1 MNPPLETFDG
11 ELSTDVT
18 SLNLDWVRSN
28 RGQSIVDEVILEA
41 EDDVDVD
48 VRAALEGDWI
58 PYRAH
63 AALLDAIADRVT
75 EDDLRTMGA
84 YGARNL
90 EGPVPGFTKI
100 LAFFGP
106 ARLLRRADDV
116 WGRYANF
123 GTLRTPVIDSG
134 RAVIVLEEF
143 PVTRPFCISLEG
155 FFEGLLR
162 RLDAQDVRVRQEVC
176 MAEGAAVCRFAGT
189 WR

>member
-18 SLNLDWVRSN
+18 NLNLDWVRSH
-28 RGQSIVDEVILEA
+28 RGETVADEIVQEA
-41 EDDVDVD
+41 EEAVDVD
-48 VRAALEGDWI
+48 VRAALERDWI
-58 PYRAH
+58 PYKAH
-63 AALLDAIADRVT
+63 AALLEAISHRVD
-75 EDDLRTMGA
+75 EEALRAMGA

-106 ARLLRRADDV
+106 ERLLRRADDV

-123 GTLRTPVIDSG
+123 GTLRTPTIDSG
-134 RAVIVLEEF
+134 RASIVLEEF

-162 RLDAQDVRVRQEVC
+162 RLDAEDVRVRQSAC
-176 MAEGAAVCRFAGT
+176 MAQGAAACRFEGT